1 LWDKKHIQGFRLVT
15 TQNIYPNGNKLSYP
29 ALMEEDYFIQ
39 KSMHIS
45 KIFIDFKVEINRIT
59 QNENS
64 QEYVISHT
72 HYFRVQK
79 ICHVKSQNILWIQQK
94 IQIQNKCDFKQLKVI

>member
-1 LWDKKHIQGFRLVT
+1 LWDKTSKGVQISNHSKHLSEW
-15 TQNIYPNGNKLSYP
+15 YSNKLSYP
-29 ALMEEDYFIQ
+29 ALMEEDYFIRT

-64 QEYVISHT
+64 QEYVNITIHAL
-72 HYFRVQK
+72 FRVQ

-94 IQIQNKCDFKQLKVI
+94 IQIKNKCDFKQF